1 MKNNWYAESYHE
13 TFKYEQISNREIQID
28 KVNSSYF
35 QANLAFES
43 QRRCTS
49 CEMFILKRLQW
60 NLHPE
65 SRLL

>member
-43 QRRCTS
+43 
-49 CEMFILKRLQW
+49 
-60 NLHPE
+60 
-65 SRLL
+65 